1 MSQEDRKLG
10 AVLVRLGVFGARAD
24 SRGLAVQVHEFCR
37 HVEPDKI
44 FGVDMQELSPYPN
57 DWARSYDMAK
67 LQVVP
72 LENIDE
78 RKVRRFLRGLDV
90 VWGAETFYVEWLA
103 DMAREMGVKTALSC
117 NFEFMPF
124 LDPKRP
130 RPDLFLAPST
140 WNIERWPAPTI
151 HLPFP
156 VDRKRLPFVKRN
168 KAETFLHIGGHRA
181 MRDRNGTRLVL
192 AATRHVRMPCTVLV
206 RSQSP
211 VGSQLPHPNQ
221 RAVVE
226 IDRRIVSDYWT
237 LYDRG
242 DILLA
247 PRRYGGLSLPMNEA
261 LSRGMPVVSFDVPP
275 QNEFLPKEG
284 LIKAKASP
292 MRVQPGS
299 VEWYDG
305 NARDLAELMGE
316 LVVSPELVQQL
327 STAADAYAETISW
340 DALKPVYLEVFE
352 QLVAGKHV
360 VSLESVR

>member
-1 MSQEDRKLG
+1 MKI
-10 AVLVRLGVFGARAD
+10 GVFGARAD
-24 SRGLAVQVHEFCR
+24 ARGLAIQVSEFCR
-37 HVEPDKI
+37 HMDPAKI

-57 DWARSYDMAK
+57 DWARSYDMDK

-72 LENIDE
+72 LGEINE
-78 RKVRRFLRGLDV
+78 RKVRRFLNGLDV

-140 WNIERWPAPTI
+140 WNVDRWPAPTI

-156 VDRKRLPFVKRN
+156 VDRKRLPFVKRERV
-168 KAETFLHIGGHRA
+168 ETFLHIGGHRA

-192 AATRHVRMPCTVLV
+192 AATRHVRTPCTVLV

-211 VGSQLPHPNQ
+211 VGSQLPHPQQ

-226 IDRRIVSDYWT
+226 IDRRIVADYWT

-242 DILLA
+242 DVLLA

-292 MRVQPGS
+292 MRVQPGT

-305 NARDLAELMGE
+305 NARDLGQLMAELVATPG
-316 LVVSPELVQQL
+316 LVQRL
-327 STAADAYAETISW
+327 STAANAYADTISW
-340 DALKPVYLEVFE
+340 DTLKPVYEEVFE
-352 QLVAGKHV
+352 ALMRGNVPSTCDSVSKVPGLSASKHA
-360 VSLESVR
+360 